1 MRLDAYVAQSWPEH
15 SRSTWKKLI
24 EAGSVSVNDQVEASA
39 KREIGE
45 DDRVTVVQPEK
56 TDFSTQEL
64 PVVYED
70 DHVIVIN
77 KPVGVL
83 THSKGELND
92 EFTVAEFVRPKTTYK
107 SETNRPGIIHRLDR
121 ATSGVII
128 CAKDDE
134 TASMLQRQFT
144 NRTLKKHYVAVLDG
158 TLKQPEAVI
167 DLPIGRNPTAPST
180 FRVAPGGKS
189 AQTTYHVLRQSAA
202 RTLVDLHPKT
212 GRTHQLR
219 VHMAYLGAPI
229 LGDAVYGKSKAER
242 MYLHAASLE
251 LTLPGG
257 IRTTFRAPIPV
268 EFERQVTA

>member
-1 MRLDAYVAQSWPEH
+1 MRLDVYVAQFWPEH
-15 SRSTWKKLI
+15 SRSTWQKLI
-24 EAGSVSVNDQVEASA
+24 AAGKVSVNGTVETST
-39 KREIGE
+39 KRELGE
-45 DDRVTVVQPEK
+45 DDVVTVRQPDAP
-56 TDFSTQEL
+56 DFTTQEL

-70 DHVIVIN
+70 DNVVVIN

-121 ATSGVII
+121 ATSGIII
-128 CAKDDE
+128 CAKNDE
-134 TASMLQRQFT
+134 SASMLQRQFT
-144 NRTLKKHYVAVLDG
+144 DRTLKKRYVAVLEG

-167 DLPIGRNPTAPST
+167 DLPINRNPNAPST
-180 FRVAPGGKS
+180 FRVDANGKS
-189 AQTTYHVLRQSAA
+189 AQTTYRVLQESTDK
-202 RTLVDLHPKT
+202 TLVELLPKT

-229 LGDAVYGKSKAER
+229 LGDTVYGKRKAER

-251 LTLPGG
+251 VTLPGG
-257 IRTTFRAPIPV
+257 VRTTFEAPLPP
-268 EFERQVTA
+268 EFEQELTR